1 MKSRARSV
9 VFSAKVPKELKEHVN
24 RFGIEIS
31 KLVREPL
38 ESEVTRL
45 KEEKLHDELVQ
56 ISSTVRGKVTGQD
69 FVTSMRRSRE
79 ER

>member
-1 MKSRARSV
+1 M

-45 KEEKLHDELVQ
+45 EEEKLHDELVQ
-56 ISSTVRGKVTGQD
+56 ISSTVRGKVRGQD
-69 FVTSMRRSRE
+69 FVTAVRRSRE

>member
-1 MKSRARSV
+1 M

-56 ISSTVRGKVTGQD
+56 ISSKVRGKVRGQD
-69 FVTSMRRSRE
+69 FVTDVRRSRE